1 MNWKLWFV
9 ASWLWVLCS
18 VSFANLPFV
27 IRSVETEH
35 AVVALTFDDGP
46 TKYTDDILEILD
58 NYEAKATF
66 FLIGSRLKRYA
77 PYAKQLFD
85 KGHSIGNHSYD
96 HTHINAMS
104 KDRLIKSIAKSQLAF
119 HNYVGVLP
127 SFYRPPYGNITE
139 VQEKILSKHFSHLI
153 RWSIDPRDWDRNKSD
168 DAIIEH
174 ILAKVT
180 AGSIIVLHE
189 KKRTVRLLPQLLEA
203 LHQRG
208 YTMVSLDAAIAI
220 AMD

>member
-27 IRSVETEH
+27 IRSVETKH

-77 PYAKQLFD
+77 PYAKQLVA
-85 KGHSIGNHSYD
+85 KGHSVGNHSYD

-104 KDRLIKSIAKSQLAF
+104 KEDLIKSIAKSQLAF
-119 HNYVGVLP
+119 HEYVGVLP
-127 SFYRPPYGNITE
+127 SFYRPPYGNVTE

-153 RWSIDPRDWDRNKSD
+153 RWGIDPRDWDRNKSD

-208 YTMVSLDAAIAI
+208 FTMVSLDAAIAI

>member
-27 IRSVETEH
+27 IRSVETKH

-77 PYAKQLFD
+77 SYAKQLVA
-85 KGHSIGNHSYD
+85 KGHSVGNHSYD

-104 KDRLIKSIAKSQLAF
+104 KEDLIKSIAKSQLAF
-119 HNYVGVLP
+119 HEYVGVLP
-127 SFYRPPYGNITE
+127 SFYRPPYGNVTE

-153 RWSIDPRDWDRNKSD
+153 RWGIDPRDWDRNKSD

>member
-27 IRSVETEH
+27 IRSVETKH

-77 PYAKQLFD
+77 SYAKQLVA
-85 KGHSIGNHSYD
+85 KGHSVGNHSYD

-104 KDRLIKSIAKSQLAF
+104 KEDLIKSIAKSQLAF
-119 HNYVGVLP
+119 HEYVGVLP
-127 SFYRPPYGNITE
+127 SFYRPPYGNVTE

-153 RWSIDPRDWDRNKSD
+153 RWGIDPRDWDRNKSD

-189 KKRTVRLLPQLLEA
+189 KKRTVRLLHQLLEA

-208 YTMVSLDAAIAI
+208 FTMVSLDAAIAI

>member
-1 MNWKLWFV
+1 MNWKLWFI

-18 VSFANLPFV
+18 ISFANLPFV
-27 IRSVETEH
+27 IRSVETKH

-77 PYAKQLFD
+77 SYAKQLVA
-85 KGHSIGNHSYD
+85 KGHSVGNHSYD

-104 KDRLIKSIAKSQLAF
+104 KEDLIKSIAKSQLAF
-119 HNYVGVLP
+119 HEYVGVLP
-127 SFYRPPYGNITE
+127 SFYRPPYGNVTE

-153 RWSIDPRDWDRNKSD
+153 RWGIDPRDWDRNKSD

>member
-58 NYEAKATF
+58 NYESKATF
-66 FLIGSRLKRYA
+66 FLIGSRLKRYT

-119 HNYVGVLP
+119 HEYVGVLP

-168 DAIIEH
+168 DVVIEH

>member
-27 IRSVETEH
+27 IRSVETKH

-77 PYAKQLFD
+77 SYAKQLVA
-85 KGHSIGNHSYD
+85 KGHSVGNHSYD

-104 KDRLIKSIAKSQLAF
+104 KEDLIKSIAKSQLAF
-119 HNYVGVLP
+119 HEYVGVLP
-127 SFYRPPYGNITE
+127 SFYRPPYGNVTE

-153 RWSIDPRDWDRNKSD
+153 RWGIDPRDWDRNKSD

-208 YTMVSLDAAIAI
+208 FTMVSLDAAIAI

>member
-1 MNWKLWFV
+1 MNWKLWFI

-18 VSFANLPFV
+18 ISFANLPFV

-77 PYAKQLFD
+77 SYAKQLVA
-85 KGHSIGNHSYD
+85 KGHSVGNHSYD

-104 KDRLIKSIAKSQLAF
+104 KEDLIKSIAKSQLAF
-119 HNYVGVLP
+119 HEYVGVLP
-127 SFYRPPYGNITE
+127 SFYRPPYGNVTE

-153 RWSIDPRDWDRNKSD
+153 RWGIDPRDWDRNKSD

>member
-1 MNWKLWFV
+1 
-9 ASWLWVLCS
+9 
-18 VSFANLPFV
+18 V
-27 IRSVETEH
+27 IRSVETKH

-77 PYAKQLFD
+77 SYAKQLVA
-85 KGHSIGNHSYD
+85 KGHSVGNHSYD

-104 KDRLIKSIAKSQLAF
+104 KEDLIKSIAKSQLAF
-119 HNYVGVLP
+119 HEYVGVLP
-127 SFYRPPYGNITE
+127 SFYRPPYGNVTE

-153 RWSIDPRDWDRNKSD
+153 RWGIDPRDWDRNKSD

-208 YTMVSLDAAIAI
+208 FTMVSLDAAIAI

>member
-77 PYAKQLFD
+77 SYAKQLVA
-85 KGHSIGNHSYD
+85 KGHSVGNHSYD

-104 KDRLIKSIAKSQLAF
+104 KEDLIKSIAKSQLAF
-119 HNYVGVLP
+119 HEYVGVLP
-127 SFYRPPYGNITE
+127 SFYRPPYGNVTE

-153 RWSIDPRDWDRNKSD
+153 RWGIDPRDWDRNKSD

-208 YTMVSLDAAIAI
+208 FTMVSLDAAIAI